1 MLLPLTQCRVDQGA
15 PAQQFAAQH
24 QAGLLLLFQ
33 FAQGGLQPHG
43 GQILAAL
50 GVEIRE
56 CLVPFR
62 LEVDAGI
69 RQIAAEN
76 L

>member
-43 GQILAAL
+43 GQILTAF
-50 GVEIRE
+50 GVEVGER
-56 CLVPFR
+56 LVPFR